1 MAESIVK
8 LLAGV
13 IGLFAAWGID
23 ALLGKWLAYFERA
36 WEIAA
41 TKTAREAYNKA
52 MADFA
57 ANSSDAFKGWEAW
70 RKQKAQTSN
79 SLKAIQKE

>member
-13 IGLFAAWGID
+13 VGLFAAWGID
-23 ALLGKWLAYFERA
+23 ALLGKWVAYLEKA
-36 WEIAA
+36 WQVAA
-41 TKTAREAYNKA
+41 TKAAREAYNKA

-57 ANSSDAFKGWEAW
+57 ANSTDAYKGWEAW
-70 RKQKAQTSN
+70 RKQKASSTS
-79 SLKAIQKE
+79 SDTPKV